1 MRKGKLFVL
10 SGPSGVGKGSICREL
25 FKKIDDVELSISMTT
40 RDAREG
46 EVHGVHYY
54 FVSREEFEANIE
66 AGGFLEY
73 AQTFENYYGTP
84 KAPVIEHLESGRDV
98 LLEIDVK
105 GGMQVKKAYPEA
117 VLIFVLP
124 PTLETLRER
133 LHKRGSESEE
143 KVNQRLSI
151 AMEEMGYLPE
161 YEYFVINDDLMEAVG
176 VVEEIIDAEHHA
188 VGRDV
193 DEILERYKED

>member
-46 EVHGVHYY
+46 EMHGVHYY
-54 FVSREEFEANIE
+54 FVSKEEFEANIE

-84 KAPVIEHLESGRDV
+84 KAPVIDHLENGRDV

-105 GGMQVKKAYPEA
+105 GGMQVKKAYLEA

-161 YEYFVINDDLMEAVG
+161 YEYFVINDDLMEAVC

-188 VGRDV
+188 VGKDV
-193 DEILERYKED
+193 EEILERYKED

>member
-84 KAPVIEHLESGRDV
+84 KAPVIEHLERGRDV

-161 YEYFVINDDLMEAVG
+161 YEYFVINDDLMEAVE
-176 VVEEIIDAEHHA
+176 VVEEIVDAEHHA
-188 VGRDV
+188 VGKDV